1 MFVTLLGE
9 PNIFILSW
17 PFRVT
22 LFACVADVSSSCEG
36 DLQWADS
43 CYNCA
48 FHIPSWCTKSKF
60 HRPRSSSCSYTESYS
75 LHTLLSYCLCWLI
88 SSAWKV
94 VTTYQAA
101 RICLPSLSSNDPCGT
116 VLFYVYLSISVFQ
129 LSARIGIHP
138 HCVIKTVY
146 IYLRKRHTVYSEL
159 GVIFQ
164 QFARQCCHWV
174 WSSVRLNPV
183 VPSFSPL
190 LLLPLLLPSPS
201 LPSPLLPSTWQ
212 TRIHIKKPRVDKAS
226 GLIVV

>member
-1 MFVTLLGE
+1 MGEHQQSCRWFSIHCFQLMFVTLLGE

-116 VLFYVYLSISVFQ
+116 VLFYVYLSITALCRNRNPSTLCNKDCVYLFEEEAYSVF
-129 LSARIGIHP
+129 
-138 HCVIKTVY
+138 
-146 IYLRKRHTVYSEL
+146 
-159 GVIFQ
+159 
-164 QFARQCCHWV
+164 
-174 WSSVRLNPV
+174 
-183 VPSFSPL
+183 
-190 LLLPLLLPSPS
+190 
-201 LPSPLLPSTWQ
+201 
-212 TRIHIKKPRVDKAS
+212 
-226 GLIVV
+226 

>member
-1 MFVTLLGE
+1 MAI
-9 PNIFILSW
+9 P
-17 PFRVT
+17 PFRMT
-22 LFACVADVSSSCEG
+22 LLFACVADASSSCGG
-36 DLQWADS
+36 DLQWAEIHATIVHFIFLAGVQNQNFIVPD
-43 CYNCA
+43 
-48 FHIPSWCTKSKF
+48 PL
-60 HRPRSSSCSYTESYS
+60 SCSYTQSHIAY
-75 LHTLLSYCLCWLI
+75 TLLSYCLCSLI